1 MGGEAVAVKANVS
14 DAAEVKE
21 MFKLVAE
28 QLGAVNILVCN
39 AGITK
44 DNLLMRM
51 KESEWDDVIDTDLN
65 SLFYCAKE
73 AVRPMLKGRW
83 GRIIAITSVNALRGG
98 AGQCNY
104 AAAKAGMIGF
114 IKSLAREVAAKGI
127 TANAIAPGFIET
139 DMTAV
144 LSDELKGKFVE
155 SIPAGRAGTP
165 RDVAGAAVFLASENA
180 SYIQGQV
187 IAVDGGITM

>member
-1 MGGEAVAVKANVS
+1 
-14 DAAEVKE
+14 
-21 MFKLVAE
+21 
-28 QLGAVNILVCN
+28 
-39 AGITK
+39 
-44 DNLLMRM
+44 
-51 KESEWDDVIDTDLN
+51 
-65 SLFYCAKE
+65 
-73 AVRPMLKGRW
+73 MLKGRW